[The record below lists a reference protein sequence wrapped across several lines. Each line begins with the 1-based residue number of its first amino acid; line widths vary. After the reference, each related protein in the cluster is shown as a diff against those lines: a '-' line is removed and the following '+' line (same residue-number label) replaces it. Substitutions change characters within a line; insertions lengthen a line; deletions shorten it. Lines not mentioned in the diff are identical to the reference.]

1 MSAPTFTLK
10 ATPGRLDI
18 ECEACGTGMDSP
30 DNPFGQ
36 AMVKSFADLHK
47 CPKVKK

>member
-1 MSAPTFTLK
+1 MSGPTFTLK
-10 ATPGRLDI
+10 ATPGRFDI

-30 DNPFGQ
+30 DNAFG
-36 AMVKSFADLHK
+36 ARMVNSFAALHK